1 MKKAI
6 VLLSGGLD
14 SATALYWAID
24 KGYKADCLIFDY
36 GQRHK
41 KEIAQA
47 VKIAKSAGCNYEIIK
62 LPFSW
67 GGSRLLGK
75 KARLLKRG
83 IKNIGKGIPP
93 TYVPARNT
101 VFLSVAASMAE
112 ATGADAIFIG
122 ANAVDYSGYPDC
134 RPGYFKAF
142 KALLKEGTKRGVC
155 GKRIKIITPLIG
167 KTKAGI
173 IKIGSRLE
181 VPYHLTWSCYAG
193 GKAACM
199 ECDSCR
205 LRKKGFDEAGIKDP
219 LALSL

>member
-14 SATALYWAID
+14 SATTLYAALD
-24 KGYKADCLIFDY
+24 MGYNCRCLIFDY

-41 KEIAQA
+41 KEIKHAA
-47 VKIAKSAGCNYEIIK
+47 KIAKSAGCDYKIIK

-67 GGSRLLGK
+67 HGSRLLDK
-75 KARLLKRG
+75 KGRLPKRS
-83 IKNIGKGIPP
+83 IENIGKGIPP
-93 TYVPARNT
+93 TYVPSRNT

-134 RPGYFKAF
+134 RPEYFKIF
-142 KALLKEGTKRGVC
+142 ETLLKKGTKRGVD
-155 GKRIKIITPLIG
+155 GRYIKIMTPLIS
-167 KTKAGI
+167 KTKAEI
-173 IKIGSRLE
+173 IKIGNRLK

-193 GKAACM
+193 GKIACM
-199 ECDSCR
+199 ECDSCL

-219 LALSL
+219 LES